1 MFPETYGLDWNRIDG
16 ILQSGNG
23 CVVVF
28 TSGATVAVSKAMGDH
43 LVKVWME
50 RRGAPI
56 TAAK

>member
-16 ILQSGNG
+16 ILQSGGG

-28 TSGATVAVSKAMGDH
+28 TSGATVPVSKAMGDH

-50 RRGAPI
+50 RRNLPVP
-56 TAAK
+56 TSK